1 MILNSI
7 SVSDSASEL
16 EMLAVRTLQDYCRQ
30 TIGAEIPLI
39 SCHDLETDADGAV
52 LIGLPSTNPQIDAL
66 VRPRKIRNPER
77 NLKPE
82 GFIIET
88 LIDGGLSKLVI
99 TGRDPKGVLNGVYHL
114 LREIFGVG
122 FFGDGRQVPK
132 RDSLTVPEL
141 SIASSPKFNN
151 Q

>member
-1 MILNSI
+1 MILTSI
-7 SVSDSASEL
+7 SVSYSASEM
-16 EMLAVRTLQDYCRQ
+16 EMLAAKTLQDYCRQ
-30 TIGAEIPLI
+30 ITGAEIPLL
-39 SCHDLETDADGAV
+39 SCNDLETDADGAV

-77 NLKPE
+77 SLKPE

-99 TGRDPKGVLNGVYHL
+99 TGHDPKGVLNGVDYL
-114 LREIFGVG
+114 LQEIFGVG
-122 FFGDGRQVPK
+122 FFGGGRQVPK

>member
-7 SVSDSASEL
+7 SVSYSASEM
-16 EMLAVRTLQDYCRQ
+16 EMLAAKTLQDYCRQ
-30 TIGAEIPLI
+30 ITGAEIPLL
-39 SCHDLETDADGAV
+39 SSYDLETDADGAV

-66 VRPRKIRNPER
+66 VRSRKISNPER
-77 NLKPE
+77 SLKPE

-99 TGRDPKGVLNGVYHL
+99 TGRDPKGVLNSVDYL

-122 FFGDGRQVPK
+122 FSGGGRQVPK
-132 RDSLTVPEL
+132 RDNLTVPEL
-141 SIASSPKFNN
+141 SIASSPK
-151 Q
+151 

>member
-7 SVSDSASEL
+7 SVSYSASER
-16 EMLAVRTLQDYCRQ
+16 EVLAARTLQDYCRQ
-30 TIGAEIPLI
+30 ITGAEIPLL
-39 SCHDLETDADGAV
+39 SSYDLETDADGAV

-66 VRPRKIRNPER
+66 VRSRKISNPER
-77 NLKPE
+77 SLKPE

-99 TGRDPKGVLNGVYHL
+99 TGRDPKGVLNSVDYL

-122 FFGDGRQVPK
+122 FSGGGRQVPK
-132 RDSLTVPEL
+132 RDNLTVPEL
-141 SIASSPKFNN
+141 SIASSPK
-151 Q
+151 

>member
-7 SVSDSASEL
+7 SVSYSASEM
-16 EMLAVRTLQDYCRQ
+16 EVLAARTLQDYCRQ
-30 TIGAEIPLI
+30 ITGAEIPLL
-39 SCHDLETDADGAV
+39 SSYDLETDADGAV

-66 VRPRKIRNPER
+66 VRSRKISNPER
-77 NLKPE
+77 SLKPE

-99 TGRDPKGVLNGVYHL
+99 TGRDPKGVLNGVDYL

-122 FFGDGRQVPK
+122 FSGRGRQVPK
-132 RDSLTVPEL
+132 RDNLTVPEL
-141 SIASSPKFNN
+141 SIASSPK
-151 Q
+151 

>member
-1 MILNSI
+1 MILTSI

-30 TIGAEIPLI
+30 ITGAEIPLL
-39 SCHDLETDADGAV
+39 SSYDLETDADGAV

-66 VRPRKIRNPER
+66 VRSRKISNPER
-77 NLKPE
+77 SLKPE

-88 LIDGGLSKLVI
+88 LIDGGLPNLVI
-99 TGRDPKGVLNGVYHL
+99 TGRDPKGVLNSVDYL

-122 FFGDGRQVPK
+122 FSGGGRQVPK
-132 RDSLTVPEL
+132 RDNLTVPEL
-141 SIASSPKFNN
+141 SIASPPK
-151 Q
+151 

>member
-7 SVSDSASEL
+7 SVSYSASEM
-16 EMLAVRTLQDYCRQ
+16 EVLAVRTLQDYCRQ
-30 TIGAEIPLI
+30 TTGAEIPLL
-39 SCHDLETDADGAV
+39 SSYDLETDADGAV

-66 VRPRKIRNPER
+66 VRSRKISNPER
-77 NLKPE
+77 ILKPE

-99 TGRDPKGVLNGVYHL
+99 TGRDPKGVLNGVDYL
-114 LREIFGVG
+114 LRDIFGVG
-122 FFGDGRQVPK
+122 FFGGGRQVPK
-132 RDSLTVPEL
+132 RDNLTVPEL
-141 SIASSPKFNN
+141 SIASSPKYNN

>member
-7 SVSDSASEL
+7 SVSYSASEM
-16 EMLAVRTLQDYCRQ
+16 EVLAARTLQDYCRQ
-30 TIGAEIPLI
+30 TTGAEIPLL
-39 SCHDLETDADGAV
+39 SSYDLETDADGAV

-66 VRPRKIRNPER
+66 VRSRKISNPER
-77 NLKPE
+77 SLKPE

-99 TGRDPKGVLNGVYHL
+99 TGRDPKGVLNGVDYL

-122 FFGDGRQVPK
+122 FSGGGRQVPK
-132 RDSLTVPEL
+132 RDNLTVPEL
-141 SIASSPKFNN
+141 SIASSPK
-151 Q
+151 